1 MNNIKKYNSEL
12 KGKIQCDLNVDRT
25 KFLDYNNQNYIISA
39 CYHLNKSTNTKTGS
53 MNINNLIKPLEK
65 VDNKIDLNFGVLD
78 FKFFN
83 YDFKL
88 YTITA
93 NSDDSFSF
101 IELNMDEDHNLNFF
115 HKKTI
120 NCQSPKTDTNNVVEI
135 SNDNNTLLFGLN
147 DGTIKAYDCG
157 KEKFVNNF

>member
-1 MNNIKKYNSEL
+1 MNNIKKYNSEV

-25 KFLDYNNQNYIISA
+25 KFLDFNNQNYIISA
-39 CYHLNKSTNTKTGS
+39 CYHLNKTTNTKTGS
-53 MNINNLIKPLEK
+53 MNINNLNKSLEK

-78 FKFFN
+78 FKFLN
-83 YDFKL
+83 YDNKL

-101 IELNMDEDHNLNFF
+101 LEFNDDYDKTLNFF

-120 NCQSPKTDTNNVVEI
+120 NCQSSKTDTNNVVEI
-135 SNDNNTLLFGLN
+135 SNDVNTLLLGLN
-147 DGTIKAYDCG
+147 DGTIKAYDCC
-157 KEKFVNNF
+157 KETFVYNF